1 MNRIILQKMGIG
13 PVSYTHLVV
22 YKRQEQNNIM
32 INFSNSNYVE
42 LEGKDEYQYKLE
54 GFDEDW
60 VLTNQLRVNY
70 TNLAPGNYILKVRDF
85 GNKVEN
91 GEPKEIMLDITIHS
105 PWFAT
110 VWALSLIHI

>member
-1 MNRIILQKMGIG
+1 
-13 PVSYTHLVV
+13 
-22 YKRQEQNNIM
+22 M

-70 TNLAPGNYILKVRDF
+70 TNPAPGQLYI
-85 GNKVEN
+85 E
-91 GEPKEIMLDITIHS
+91 S
-105 PWFAT
+105 P
-110 VWALSLIHI
+110 

>member
-1 MNRIILQKMGIG
+1 MRVGRLNSIF
-13 PVSYTHLVV
+13 PVLYVNNMKV
-22 YKRQEQNNIM
+22 YPDDGSGVLSQALAFTNGTLDLSSEQNNIM

-70 TNLAPGNYILKVRDF
+70 TNLAPGNYTLKSVILAIKWKM
-85 GNKVEN
+85 G
-91 GEPKEIMLDITIHS
+91 
-105 PWFAT
+105 
-110 VWALSLIHI
+110 SLRK